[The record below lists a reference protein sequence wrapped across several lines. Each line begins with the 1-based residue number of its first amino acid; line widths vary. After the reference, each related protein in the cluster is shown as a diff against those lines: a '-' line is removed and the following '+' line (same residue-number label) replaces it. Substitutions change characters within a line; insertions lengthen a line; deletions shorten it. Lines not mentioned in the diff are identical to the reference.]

1 MSHYLALLRAFG
13 FALLALVAVQ
23 APAHA
28 EIVFTDIKGRE
39 VTLERPA
46 RHVVVDDAR
55 MIIALSFLTP
65 DPIARL
71 AGWPHDVNR
80 LGQAQYTQ
88 LKARFPKIA
97 TLPKVS
103 GNNEDMA
110 VEPMIAARPD
120 LVLLSLF
127 SRASQRQVEQLRAAG
142 IPVAFVDFLTDPLA
156 NTDRSLLIVGR
167 AIGREQAAK
176 AITDFRTQHMDVIR
190 DRIAESD
197 RLSASTVYIETH
209 ASYQEPCCNSP
220 GKGNLGRF
228 ITLLHAKN
236 IGDVLGERPFGQ
248 ISLEHVVV
256 SEPDVY
262 IATGGAYMASR
273 GGLVIGSGISED
285 RTEDAMRRLLARPG
299 FAELPA
305 VRNGRVHGMA
315 KQLFDP
321 VLDILAL
328 ELMAR
333 WIHPE
338 IFSDLDVEASR
349 DALNRMSAIKL
360 EGNYWTD

>member
-1 MSHYLALLRAFG
+1 
-13 FALLALVAVQ
+13 
-23 APAHA
+23 
-28 EIVFTDIKGRE
+28 
-39 VTLERPA
+39 
-46 RHVVVDDAR
+46 
-55 MIIALSFLTP
+55 LTP
-65 DPIARL
+65 DPVKLL
-71 AGWPHDVNR
+71 AAWPHDVNR
-80 LGQAQYTQ
+80 LGQAQYAQ
-88 LKARFPKIA
+88 LKARFPRIA

-110 VEPMIAARPD
+110 VEPMIAAKPD

-127 SRASQRQVEQLRAAG
+127 SRASQRQVDQLRAAG

-156 NTDRSLLIVGR
+156 NTDQSLTIVGQ
-167 AIGREQAAK
+167 AIGRELAANT
-176 AITDFRTQHMDVIR
+176 ITNFRTRHMDVIR
-190 DRIAESD
+190 NRIVESGG
-197 RLSASTVYIETH
+197 ANVPKVYIETH

-228 ITLLHAKN
+228 ITFLHARN

-248 ISLEHVVV
+248 ISIEHVVV
-256 SEPDVY
+256 SQPDVY

-273 GGLVIGSGISED
+273 GGFVIGSGISED

-305 VRNGRVHGMA
+305 MRNGRVHGMA

-349 DALNRMSAIKL
+349 NELNRMSAITL
-360 EGNYWTD
+360 EGRYWTQ

>member
-1 MSHYLALLRAFG
+1 MALLVIT
-13 FALLALVAVQ
+13 ALQ
-23 APAHA
+23 TPAHA

-55 MIIALSFLTP
+55 MIIALSFLTS
-65 DPIARL
+65 DPVELL

-80 LGQAQYTQ
+80 LGQAQYAQ
-88 LKARFPKIA
+88 LRARFPSIA
-97 TLPKVS
+97 KLPKVS

-110 VEPMIAARPD
+110 VEPMIAAEPD
-120 LVLLSLF
+120 LVLLSVF
-127 SRASQRQVEQLRAAG
+127 SRASQRQIDQLHAAG
-142 IPVAFVDFLTDPLA
+142 IPVAFVDFLTDPLG
-156 NTDRSLLIVGR
+156 NTDRSLKIIGQ
-167 AIGREQAAK
+167 AIGREPAANSVT
-176 AITDFRTQHMDVIR
+176 AFRTRHLDMIR

-197 RLSASTVYIETH
+197 GLSKPKVYIETH

-220 GKGNLGRF
+220 GEGNLGRF

-248 ISLEHVVV
+248 ILLEHVVV

-299 FAELPA
+299 FSELPA

-360 EGNYWTD
+360 EGHYWTD